1 MVKLKGESFF
11 LPGHFPRPPEG
22 EQIPIQVLDFK
33 RVYGAWVPELKS
45 SIYFE
50 VFPDTEESALPE
62 AEGLKRV
69 REVMLL
75 RVYDWFREREGV
87 IELSMEEFEK
97 FERVYDEFLLKCG
110 EIQYSR
116 RKAGRKMEN
125 LFELKEGPYLVREVK
140 KGIFSDK
147 L

>member
-1 MVKLKGESFF
+1 M
-11 LPGHFPRPPEG
+11 
-22 EQIPIQVLDFK
+22 
-33 RVYGAWVPELKS
+33 YGAWVPELKS

-50 VFPDTEESALPE
+50 TFPNLEKSEESEKSEKSEELDFPE

-69 REVMLL
+69 REVTLL

-87 IELSMEEFEK
+87 IELSEEEFQK
-97 FERVYDEFLLKCG
+97 FERVYNEFLLKCG

-116 RKAGRKMEN
+116 RKKGRKTEN
-125 LFELKEGPYLVREVK
+125 LFELKEGPYLVREVR